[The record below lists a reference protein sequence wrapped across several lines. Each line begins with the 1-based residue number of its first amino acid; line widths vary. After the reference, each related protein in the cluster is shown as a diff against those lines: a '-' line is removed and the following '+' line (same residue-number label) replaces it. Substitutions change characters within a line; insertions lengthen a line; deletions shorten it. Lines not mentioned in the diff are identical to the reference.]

1 MKKKLAVCF
10 SLLAISSCS
19 KPTNLT
25 SLYDDIL
32 FQKEISESKINL
44 DKEHNDGVWNSKKI
58 SFQNSSL
65 KLLQVE
71 QSIIKDEQS
80 ALINFNTKN
89 VEIQEMYS
97 TQATP
102 YSGSVTNESSCLD
115 NVNLRPK
122 IVNTDNQ
129 TSYSYQLK
137 STDRFVFGVCV
148 EEQNIYKAQLINL
161 WCKKSKKFYS
171 ITLFYNKSEA
181 TKTDDIVK
189 CN

>member
-1 MKKKLAVCF
+1 MKILFVCF
-10 SLLAISSCS
+10 TLFAISGCF
-19 KPTNLT
+19 KGTNLT
-25 SLYDDIL
+25 SLYQDIL

-44 DKEHNDGVWNSKKI
+44 EKEHSDGVVNSKKI
-58 SFQNSSL
+58 SFQDSTL

-71 QSIIKDEQS
+71 QSVVNDEQS
-80 ALINFNTKN
+80 ALKNFNTKN

-102 YSGSVTNESSCLD
+102 YSGSVTNESSCLE
-115 NVNLRPK
+115 NVNLQPQ
-122 IVNTDNQ
+122 IITTENQ
-129 TSYSYQLK
+129 ISYRYQLK

-161 WCKKSKKFYS
+161 WCKKSKNFYS
-171 ITLFYNKSEA
+171 ITLFYNKSGP